1 MSEPEAI
8 AAIRVVI
15 ADDHPIVRSG
25 LRREIERDPGC
36 LVVGEAGDGVAAL
49 ELIRQTRPD
58 VAVVD
63 LDMPELDGFGVARA
77 ISAERIDV
85 ALVFLTMHDGE
96 DMFHGAMQLGA
107 RGYIL
112 KDTAVT
118 ELVQGIKT
126 VAKGQP
132 YVSAPLVQ
140 YLMQRR
146 SRADALAHE
155 QPGLESLTPSER
167 RILAMVA
174 DGKSS
179 RQIAEALFIHHRTV
193 ENHRTNICQKLGV
206 SGPHA
211 LLKFALAHK
220 HELS

>member
-1 MSEPEAI
+1 VSEP
-8 AAIRVVI
+8 IRVII

-25 LRREIERDPGC
+25 LKREIERHPGC

-49 ELIRQTRPD
+49 ELIRRTRPD
-58 VAVVD
+58 VAVID
-63 LDMPELDGFGVARA
+63 LDMPGLDGFGVARA
-77 ISAERIDV
+77 INAERLGV
-85 ALVFLTMHDGE
+85 ALLFLTMHDGE

-118 ELVQGIKT
+118 ELVQGIRT
-126 VAKGQP
+126 VAGGQP
-132 YVSAPLVQ
+132 YVSASLVP

-155 QPGLESLTPSER
+155 RPGLGNLTASER

-174 DGKSS
+174 DGRSS

-193 ENHRTNICQKLGV
+193 DNHRTNICQKLGL

-211 LLKFALAHK
+211 LLKFALAHR

>member
-1 MSEPEAI
+1 VASDP
-8 AAIRVVI
+8 IRVIV

-25 LRREIERDPGC
+25 LSREIERDPGC
-36 LVVGEAGDGVAAL
+36 VVVGEAGDGVAAMA
-49 ELIRQTRPD
+49 LIRSAAPD
-58 VAVVD
+58 VAVID

-77 ISAERIDV
+77 VSAERIDV
-85 ALVFLTMHDGE
+85 ALVFLTMHDQE

-112 KDTAVT
+112 KDSAVT
-118 ELVQGIKT
+118 EVVQGIKT
-126 VAKGQP
+126 VAAGQP

-140 YLMQRR
+140 YLLQHR
-146 SRADALAHE
+146 SRAESLATQ
-155 QPGLESLTPSER
+155 QPGLDSLTSGER

-174 DGKSS
+174 DGRSS
-179 RQIAEALFIHHRTV
+179 KDIAAALFIHYRTV
-193 ENHRTNICQKLGV
+193 ENHRTNICQKLGL

-220 HELS
+220 HEL

>member
-1 MSEPEAI
+1 
-8 AAIRVVI
+8 
-15 ADDHPIVRSG
+15 
-25 LRREIERDPGC
+25 
-36 LVVGEAGDGVAAL
+36 
-49 ELIRQTRPD
+49 
-58 VAVVD
+58 
-63 LDMPELDGFGVARA
+63 VARA
-77 ISAERIDV
+77 INAERLGV
-85 ALVFLTMHDGE
+85 ALLFLTMHDGE
-96 DMFHGAMQLGA
+96 DMFHGAMQVGA

-118 ELVQGIKT
+118 ELVQGIRT
-126 VAKGQP
+126 VAGGQP
-132 YVSAPLVQ
+132 YVSASLVP

-155 QPGLESLTPSER
+155 RPGLGNLTASER

-174 DGKSS
+174 DGRSS

-193 ENHRTNICQKLGV
+193 ENHRTNICQKLGL

-211 LLKFALAHK
+211 LLKFALAHR

>member
-1 MSEPEAI
+1 MSEP
-8 AAIRVVI
+8 IRVVI

-25 LRREIERDPGC
+25 LKREIERQPGC

-49 ELIRQTRPD
+49 ELIRRTRPD
-58 VAVVD
+58 VAVID
-63 LDMPELDGFGVARA
+63 LDMPGLDGFGVARA
-77 ISAERIDV
+77 INAERLGV
-85 ALVFLTMHDGE
+85 ALLFLTMHDGE

-118 ELVQGIKT
+118 ELVQGIRT
-126 VAKGQP
+126 VAGGQP
-132 YVSAPLVQ
+132 YVSGSLVP

-155 QPGLESLTPSER
+155 RPGLGNLTASER

-174 DGKSS
+174 EGRSS

-193 ENHRTNICQKLGV
+193 ENHRTNICQKLGL

-211 LLKFALAHK
+211 LLKFALAHR

>member
-1 MSEPEAI
+1 VSEP
-8 AAIRVVI
+8 IRVVI

-25 LRREIERDPGC
+25 LKREIERQPGC

-49 ELIRQTRPD
+49 ELIRRTRPD
-58 VAVVD
+58 VAVID
-63 LDMPELDGFGVARA
+63 LDMPGLDGFGVARA
-77 ISAERIDV
+77 INAERLGV
-85 ALVFLTMHDGE
+85 ALLFLTMHDGE

-118 ELVQGIKT
+118 ELVQGIRT
-126 VAKGQP
+126 VAGGQP
-132 YVSAPLVQ
+132 YVSGSLVA

-155 QPGLESLTPSER
+155 RPGLGNLTASER

-174 DGKSS
+174 EGRSS

-193 ENHRTNICQKLGV
+193 ENHRTNICQKLGL

-211 LLKFALAHK
+211 LLKFALAHR